1 MQVTTCFLCIL
12 AIVVIVVRAVHVQR
26 LASIPGPFL
35 ARVSDIW
42 RWRAQN
48 SNSYSAN
55 MVEIHEKYGKLVRI
69 GPNHISISDPNAV
82 PIVYTTNPVWP
93 KVSTCVNVDTKLQ
106 THQLRPHLIT
116 LPRL

>member
-1 MQVTTCFLCIL
+1 MQVTAGFFCIFAVVVLL
-12 AIVVIVVRAVHVQR
+12 ARLVRAYR
-26 LASIPGPFL
+26 LASIPGPIL

-48 SNSYSAN
+48 SKCYSAK
-55 MVEIHEKYGKLVRI
+55 MVEVHEKYGKLVRI

-93 KVSTCVNVDTKLQ
+93 KVCTCVNVD
-106 THQLRPHLIT
+106 R
-116 LPRL
+116 RLEAH